1 MAINVIAIIY
11 DISFKKSLPESL
23 YNCYKCT
30 DKSFKMKTSR
40 LTPDLQNQVVQLVLV
55 VLSTIQDVN
64 IKIQSRSQKP
74 IYPPR
79 AGRPSNIHEDNSIT
93 ALQFV

>member
-23 YNCYKCT
+23 YNCYKCK

-40 LTPDLQNQVVQLVLV
+40 LTLDLQNQVVQLVLV
-55 VLSTIQDVN
+55 VLSTIQDEN
-64 IKIQSRSQKP
+64 IKTHSRSPKQSRP
-74 IYPPR
+74 
-79 AGRPSNIHEDNSIT
+79 ARPSRPSTIQDDNIKLHFKT
-93 ALQFV
+93 

>member
-30 DKSFKMKTSR
+30 DKDENIKTHSR
-40 LTPDLQNQVVQLVLV
+40 SPKPSRPARPGRPFN
-55 VLSTIQDVN
+55 IQDEN

-74 IYPPR
+74 ICPPR
-79 AGRPSNIHEDNSIT
+79 LGCPFNIHEDNSIT